1 MRIIFLLALLPCLFL
16 GVYVYRKDPH
26 PEPLG
31 GVLRAFCLAGMG
43 SVLATLLLQML
54 LPTGY
59 WDREPVTRAF
69 LSAGF
74 IEETAKF
81 LMFYLLVWRYKSF
94 DEPFDGLLYMA
105 YVGLGFSF
113 VENIQYLTLYSE
125 QLYSVAVARS
135 LFSTPGHFLFG
146 VVMGYFLGRARFARS
161 ASFRQV
167 FMLAG
172 WLAAVLL
179 HGTYDFLLMQG
190 DATADL
196 SVRMLLTLAFYGF
209 DWLMWR
215 IGVKR
220 IRMMQK

>member
-1 MRIIFLLALLPCLFL
+1 M
-16 GVYVYRKDPH
+16 
-26 PEPLG
+26 
-31 GVLRAFCLAGMG
+31 GVLRAFFLAGMG
-43 SVLATLLLQML
+43 SVMLTMVLQFL
-54 LPTGY
+54 LPVGY
-59 WDREPVTRAF
+59 WGQTPVTRAF
-69 LSAGF
+69 LSAGLV
-74 IEETAKF
+74 EETAKF
-81 LMFYLLVWRYKSF
+81 LMFYLLIWRYPAF
-94 DEPFDGLLYMA
+94 DEPYDGILYMA
-105 YVGLGFSF
+105 YVGLGFAF
-113 VENIQYLTLYSE
+113 VENLEYLVIYSE
-125 QLYSVAVARS
+125 QLAETAFGRA
-135 LFSTPGHFLFG
+135 LFATPGHFLFG